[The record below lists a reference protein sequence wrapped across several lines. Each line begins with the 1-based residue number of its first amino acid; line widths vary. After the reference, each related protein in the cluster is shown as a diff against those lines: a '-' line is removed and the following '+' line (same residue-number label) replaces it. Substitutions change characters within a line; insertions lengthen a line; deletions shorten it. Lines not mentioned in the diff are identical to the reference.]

1 MEAVELVQGFYSV
14 VREFNGVEKPTDSS
28 DEDEVW
34 ILRNP
39 TVEMEMKTGDE
50 VQTSLNTYELLVI
63 TVRNSSCE
71 KAMFSQAYVKNSV
84 RGVVVYTLLGRPPS
98 PRADTEQTPPPPGD
112 TPLGRQ
118 PPYQDGHC
126 SRWYASYCEARN
138 FSIAK
143 TLVLCKLWR

>member
-84 RGVVVYTLLGRPPS
+84 RGGGGVHPS
-98 PRADTEQTPPPPGD
+98 RQTP
-112 TPLGRQ
+112 LSAGR
-118 PPYQDGHC
+118 H
-126 SRWYASYCEARN
+126 
-138 FSIAK
+138 
-143 TLVLCKLWR
+143 